1 MFFSV
6 PVRAHCGV
14 MAAMKPSSYSG
25 LGAALVLVIGWWG
38 VSVAGAAL
46 MGRMGM
52 VSGLVGSLAVL
63 ALILVALW
71 GGTQWC
77 ARRVAVPEVPLM
89 HRWGILA
96 VGFLLTAGSWAAL
109 RFGLPFRLCWEALS
123 TCGQILVVAVAAGYL
138 PRFLKSPAELLPLV
152 SVMVCADAVSYL
164 VGPTHHIAQDVA
176 AYYTGGRQGL
186 FPLYEVLLMK
196 FPSPGTHALY
206 PFFGVADWFM
216 VVFLG
221 SASRFFILGDRVA
234 GIPAAVLGLFLAVAA
249 AWLLGVFVPALPVLA
264 LFYLA
269 VMGMRH
275 TAVFKPGRREV
286 ALAAFPPLVSVALLF
301 IKG

>member
-1 MFFSV
+1 
-6 PVRAHCGV
+6 
-14 MAAMKPSSYSG
+14 MAAMKPSLYSG
-25 LGAALVLVIGWWG
+25 LGAALVLVVGWWG
-38 VSVAGAAL
+38 VSMAGAVL
-46 MGRMGM
+46 MGRVGM

-63 ALILVALW
+63 ALVLAALW
-71 GGTQWC
+71 VATQWC
-77 ARRVAVPEVPLM
+77 TRRVAVPEVPLM

-96 VGFLLTAGSWAAL
+96 VGCMLTAGSWGAL

-123 TCGQILVVAVAAGYL
+123 TCGQLLVVVVAAGYL

-152 SVMVCADAVSYL
+152 SVMVCADAVSFL
-164 VGPTHHIAQDVA
+164 VGPTHQVAQDVA

-186 FPLYEVLLMK
+186 FPLSEVLLMK
-196 FPSPGTHALY
+196 FPSPGTHALF

-216 VVFLG
+216 VVFLA
-221 SASRFFILGDRVA
+221 SASRFFSLADQVI

-249 AWLLGVFVPALPVLA
+249 AWTLGVFVPALPVLA

-275 TAVFKPGRREV
+275 TQTFIPGRREV
-286 ALAAFPPLVSVALLF
+286 ALSLFPPLVSVVLLF
-301 IKG
+301 LKG